1 MNNKQFEIFIESFRN
16 DKNNELID
24 TLMEGFNLVYKPQT
38 EGIGD
43 TFRNAK
49 NRIKTLGSSVKQSVF
64 GASEEQMFKNMVSKA
79 ILNKG
84 LYNSESRYG
93 ASAIKKI
100 VTMISHGTRDPQLP
114 YVIARLADNVLVDV
128 VENALTS
135 NSRLKVK
142 VEDPEDLRENM
153 DYVYE
158 EIAQS
163 AVKPLVK
170 LGKTTLN
177 DDRRAIVSDWWDK
190 NVVPKMGK
198 YFDALKQT
206 KLIITDKPEEQE
218 QEPNQPTEP
227 EPEQPAPKPVNKPAR
242 KKKLP
247 PIPNPEAPEQVA
259 QKPVN
264 KPTRKKKL
272 PPVPNPDADEPV
284 GTPAPKGAKPPK
296 LPNPSAK

>member
-1 MNNKQFEIFIESFRN
+1 
-16 DKNNELID
+16 
-24 TLMEGFNLVYKPQT
+24 MEGFNLVYKPQT

-93 ASAIKKI
+93 VSAIKKI

-206 KLIITDKPEEQE
+206 NLIITDNPEEQE
-218 QEPNQPTEP
+218 QEQEQEPTEP
-227 EPEQPAPKPVNKPAR
+227 EQSAPKPVNKPAR

-247 PIPNPEAPEQVA
+247 PVPNPEAPEQVA

-272 PPVPNPDADEPV
+272 PPVPNPEAPEQVAQKPVNKPTRKKKLPPVPNPEADEPV